1 MSTHAEV
8 PITRVLIGY
17 ASAYGSTKGVAT
29 RIGERLR
36 AEGVA
41 VDVRPFDEIDSVDT
55 YDAAILGSAIHN
67 QKWLPVADDFMR
79 KHTTALATRPVWLF
93 SVCSIG
99 ETTSFFNERVSR
111 LMRRRR
117 KEPPIIS
124 EVRPR
129 IHPRDHRYFAGA
141 IERTHWTVAGNLFLR
156 LFGGTFGDHRDWDD
170 IERWTAEIARWLPAA
185 HVPPPRR

>member
-1 MSTHAEV
+1 MSGQSSV
-8 PITRVLIGY
+8 PITSVLIGY
-17 ASAYGSTKGVAT
+17 ASAYGSTKGVAIG
-29 RIGERLR
+29 IGERLR
-36 AEGVA
+36 AEGFP
-41 VDVRPFDEIDSVDT
+41 VDVRPFDEIDSVDS

-99 ETTSFFNERVSR
+99 ETTSFFSERVSR
-111 LMRRRR
+111 PMRRRR

-129 IHPRDHRYFAGA
+129 IDPRDHRYFAGA
-141 IERTHWTVAGNLFLR
+141 IERSHWTVAGNLFLR
-156 LFGGTFGDHRDWDD
+156 LFGGTFGDHRDWPD
-170 IERWTAEIARWLPAA
+170 IERWTAEIARSLPVAT
-185 HVPPPRR
+185 PTQP